1 MTLDRNQ
8 PEAQEVTQQRH
19 LSTGCLVI
27 HCHRCR
33 QYVAINE
40 LPAETLWS
48 SSTQLPTSAGSGA
61 LARKLS
67 SSSPALRSCVP
78 AQRYLW
84 FHRIYS
90 SAFQQLLSQL
100 LKSSLRSQAS
110 SVNALQPEVFST
122 AQKRQMC
129 LRVNRWSVLAST
141 VDLCNRLNFQR
152 EASSSLLLCTIK
164 QVLWPPQAL
173 QSEAGSGS

>member
-1 MTLDRNQ
+1 M
-8 PEAQEVTQQRH
+8 
-19 LSTGCLVI
+19 
-27 HCHRCR
+27 
-33 QYVAINE
+33 
-40 LPAETLWS
+40 
-48 SSTQLPTSAGSGA
+48 
-61 LARKLS
+61 
-67 SSSPALRSCVP
+67 P

-129 LRVNRWSVLAST
+129 LPPCQSLVRV
-141 VDLCNRLNFQR
+141 
-152 EASSSLLLCTIK
+152 SLHL
-164 QVLWPPQAL
+164 
-173 QSEAGSGS
+173 